1 MRSSEFRKY
10 RILLPPN
17 LSSFN
22 VDIQRH
28 GDSPLGCFALW
39 GETVFQGALFTKD
52 FLEEGIRD
60 TEAWKAVDDA
70 AFSAFKAV
78 LAETFKAFPITG
90 KPNESTTENDLIFPV
105 LKALGWEHS
114 LTQIT
119 AAKKGRSDVPD
130 ALLFENAEAKAK
142 ANSEHQSAKKFLH
155 GLVVAENKAWQV
167 PLDRKGKHGSDQD
180 LVDLAQS
187 APSTQ
192 ILRYLTVSEVHSEG
206 RILWGILT
214 NGRNWR
220 IYYQKAK
227 SRSEDFLDIDLPYI
241 LGVEGI
247 GDDLL
252 ALNADVG
259 DHWLKVFFLMFGRAS
274 FLADGAGKQTFH
286 EIAIVEGLLW
296 ERRVAESLSS
306 LVFGNVF
313 PSLAA
318 GLAAHDPLTPNPITP
333 QYLDEVKQA
342 TLILLYR
349 LLFVLY
355 AEDRNLLP
363 VKSRRYDDYGMRDKV
378 RMDIARRIDEKD
390 QFSDK
395 RTIYWDHLKG
405 LFESISEGDSSIG
418 IPPYN
423 GGLFSASRTPML
435 NRASLPD
442 NILALTIDALSRH
455 DEKGERKWINYR
467 DLRVQQLGSIYERLL
482 EFELDF
488 DADGK
493 VGVHPNIFARKG
505 SGSYYTPDD
514 LVQLIIERTVSPLVN
529 ECRDRFRD
537 KAAELKSGTGAKKD
551 RLKALQALDPASAIL
566 NLRICDPAMGSGHFL
581 VSLVDYLASA
591 ILEAIPEAEH
601 IVEWADDDA
610 PYVSPLSERIET
622 LREHILELADAN
634 TWTVEDEHVDDRQLV
649 RRIILKRVVHGVDFN
664 PMAVELAK
672 VSLWLHTFTVG
683 APLSYLDHH
692 LRCGNSLFGED
703 IRDVMDELSK
713 RFKLLINP
721 YVTQAKAAS
730 VGMKTVGDL
739 SDADIG
745 EVKSSAAAFEQVLD
759 DTKHLSA
766 VLSLR
771 QALRWMGVS
780 DLTKNTLPHALE
792 AIFDG
797 SLVTQA
803 NNKATKSKQKM
814 DFVHMV
820 TSGFP
825 LHDDGEQPEL
835 TVAPSQKGSSV
846 GVKQA
851 DVLKNAARILG
862 RAKELTKEQ
871 HFFHWQTAFPDIWD
885 NWESAEVTGG
895 FDAII
900 GNPPWDVFEFEEVPW
915 FAMHSRSIAH
925 LTSGKDRKEAISEL
939 KANGDP
945 LWEQFAFADK
955 RMGAG
960 VTALKSMRSYAFF
973 AKGKINLYSLFIERA
988 QKLIK
993 PTGIVGLLVPS
1004 GIASDKGASAF
1015 FKTIATKGR
1024 LSALLDFENKKVF
1037 FPDVHSSFKFCAFVA
1052 GGSKRTFKQ
1061 ADCAFFLH
1069 NISEIDTA
1077 AFGLQPSDFAAVN
1090 PNTGTAPIFRTKR
1103 DADLTTAIYARVP
1116 VLVNRSKPK
1125 NIKTVLPIKCVQMLN
1140 MTTDSHLFASSEN
1153 LKADGFYKIEGQP
1166 ITHWAKDKK
1175 IYLPLYEGKMVQAFD
1190 HRAAHIVVVKDN
1202 LFRSGQTEATTLK
1215 EYVDPNHCPN
1225 PRHFIAQGDFE
1236 WPSGLNWVLS
1246 FKDVTA
1252 STNARTMIAAII
1264 PYSGSGHTLPV
1275 LYPIGDLPADID
1287 GYKNYA
1293 PLLLANLNAFSFDYI
1308 ARQKVGGN
1316 HLSWYIVEQLPVLSD
1331 EAYNRKIGKTIARDI
1346 VRAEVLKL
1354 TYTAHD
1360 MKPFARDMGYDGEPF
1375 VWNEDERQHSRARL
1389 DALFFILYGISR
1401 DDADYI
1407 LSTFPIVKK
1416 QDMTEHKRYLTRD
1429 LILAYMAAFEAGD
1442 SDTRV
1447 VP

>member
-1 MRSSEFRKY
+1 MF
-10 RILLPPN
+10 L
-17 LSSFN
+17 
-22 VDIQRH
+22 
-28 GDSPLGCFALW
+28 
-39 GETVFQGALFTKD
+39 GALFTKD
-52 FLEEGIRD
+52 FLVEGIRD

-70 AFSAFKAV
+70 ALSAFKTN
-78 LAETFKAFPITG
+78 LTDIFKAFPTG
-90 KPNESTTENDLIFPV
+90 EKPNESTTENDLIFPV
-105 LKALGWEHS
+105 LKALDWDHF

-130 ALLFENAEAKAK
+130 ALLFKDAEAKTT
-142 ANSEHQSAKKFLH
+142 ANSEAQSAKKFMH
-155 GLVVAENKAWQV
+155 GLVVAENKAWQI

-206 RILWGILT
+206 RILWGMLT

-252 ALNADVG
+252 ALEPEVQ
-259 DHWLKVFFLMFGRAS
+259 DHWLKVFYIMFRRAS
-274 FLADGAGKQTFH
+274 FLPDGAGEQTFH
-286 EIAIVEGLLW
+286 QIAMAEGLLW
-296 ERRVAESLSS
+296 ERKVAESLSG

-318 GLAAHDPLTPNPITP
+318 GLAANDPQAPNPITP

-363 VKSRRYDDYGMRDKV
+363 VKSKRYDDYGMRDKV
-378 RMDIARRIDEKD
+378 RMDIAKRIDDKD

-405 LFESISEGDSSIG
+405 LFASINEGDASIG

-435 NRASLPD
+435 NRAGLPD
-442 NILALTIDALSRH
+442 SILAPAIDALSRH

-482 EFELDF
+482 EFELGF
-488 DADGK
+488 NEDGK
-493 VGVHPNIFARKG
+493 VEVRPNIFARKG

-514 LVQLIIERTVSPLVN
+514 LVQLVIERTVSPLIN
-529 ECRDRFRD
+529 ECRDHFRD
-537 KAAELKSGTGAKKD
+537 KAEELKSGKGSKKE
-551 RLKALQALDPASAIL
+551 RLKTLQDLDPASAIL

-581 VSLVDYLASA
+581 VTLVDYLSSA
-591 ILEAIPEAEH
+591 ILEAITEAEH
-601 IVEWADDDA
+601 VVDWADDDA
-610 PYVSPLSERIET
+610 LYASPLSERIET
-622 LREHILELADAN
+622 LREHIFVQAEAN
-634 TWTVEDEHVDDRQLV
+634 TWTVEDEHLDDRQLV

-721 YVTQAKAAS
+721 YVAQAKAAS
-730 VGMKTVGDL
+730 AGMKTVGNL
-739 SDADIG
+739 SDVDIG
-745 EVKSSAAAFEQVLD
+745 EVKTSAAAFEQVLD

-771 QALRWMGVS
+771 QALRWMGMH
-780 DLTKNTLPHALE
+780 DLTKKKLPFALE

-797 SLVTQA
+797 SLVAQA
-803 NNKATKSKQKM
+803 KNKATKSKQKM

-820 TSGFP
+820 TAGFP
-825 LHDDGEQPEL
+825 LHDDGEQPDL
-835 TVAPSQKGSSV
+835 TVAKTKKGSSV

-900 GNPPWDVFEFEEVPW
+900 GNPPWDRMKLQEVEW
-915 FAMHSRSIAH
+915 FAERRPEIAH
-925 LTSGKDRKEAISEL
+925 QAKAADRKKMVKVLE
-939 KANGDP
+939 KAGDP
-945 LWEQFAFADK
+945 LYGDYLIAADRAESAAQVARK
-955 RMGAG
+955 CGHYPLLSG
-960 VTALKSMRSYAFF
+960 
-973 AKGKINLYSLFIERA
+973 GDINLYSLFVERA
-988 QKLIK
+988 QKLVK

-1037 FPDVHSSFKFCAFVA
+1037 FPDVHASFKFCALIA
-1052 GGSKRTFKQ
+1052 GGNERKFEQ
-1061 ADCAFFLH
+1061 AECAFFLH
-1069 NISEIDTA
+1069 SIAEIETA

-1090 PNTGTAPIFRTKR
+1090 PNTGTAPIFRTRR

-1116 VLVNRSKPK
+1116 VLVDRRKTPP
-1125 NIKTVLPIKCVQMLN
+1125 KTVWPVKYTTMFH
-1140 MTTDSHLFASSEN
+1140 MTNDSDKFHTLSELEEN
-1153 LKADGFYKIEGQP
+1153 GCYKVGANR
-1166 ITHWAKDKK
+1166 WKK
-1175 IYLPLYEGKMVQAFD
+1175 GEDEFEPVYEGKMVQAYD
-1190 HRAAHIVVVKDN
+1190 HRAANIVVN
-1202 LFRSGQTEATTLK
+1202 LENLNRPAQPESATT
-1215 EYVDPNHCPN
+1215 EQHADPAWLPN
-1225 PRHFIAQGDFE
+1225 PQYWVSSNDIDWPEDLSFAIA
-1236 WPSGLNWVLS
+1236 

-1252 STNARTMIAAII
+1252 PTNVRTMIAAII
-1264 PYSGSGHTLPV
+1264 PSSGVGNTL
-1275 LYPIGDLPADID
+1275 
-1287 GYKNYA
+1287 
-1293 PLLLANLNAFSFDYI
+1293 PLLLPPLPDIPEDEDLIAPWEKQVAEAVCAYKENSFVLVANLNAMAFDYI
-1308 ARQKVGGN
+1308 ARQKVQGQ
-1316 HLSWYIVEQLPVLSD
+1316 HLNSYIVEQLPVLPD
-1331 EAYNRKIGKTIARDI
+1331 AAYSHKVGKTTARDI
-1346 VRAEVLKL
+1346 VREEVLKL
-1354 TYTAHD
+1354 TYTATD
-1360 MKPFARDMGYDGEPF
+1360 MEPFARDMGYEGDPF
-1375 VWNEDERQHSRARL
+1375 VWDEDERRHSRARL

-1401 DDADYI
+1401 EDADYI

-1416 QDMTEHKRYLTRD
+1416 QDMAEHDRYLTRD
-1429 LILAYMAAFEAGD
+1429 LILAYMAAFEAGYA
-1442 SDTRV
+1442 DTRV
-1447 VP
+1447 AP